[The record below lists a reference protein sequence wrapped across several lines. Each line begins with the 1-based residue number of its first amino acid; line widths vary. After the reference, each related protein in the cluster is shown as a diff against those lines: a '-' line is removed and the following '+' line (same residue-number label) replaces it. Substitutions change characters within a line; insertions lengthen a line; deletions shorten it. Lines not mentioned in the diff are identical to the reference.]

1 MELPFEELEN
11 DLLMIQRFK
20 LNKYIQENIDYI
32 INHTS
37 NVQTLLVLFTAKGS
51 RGFLVT

>member
-1 MELPFEELEN
+1 MELPFEELEK

-20 LNKYIQENIDYI
+20 LNKYIQENIDYA

-37 NVQTLLVLFTAKGS
+37 NVQTLLILSTEKGS
-51 RGFLVT
+51 RGV